1 MYIAVTSARM
11 SLAFA
16 RLLLTLACLLPAVAA
31 AQEAPLLRIG
41 VAPHTSSRVIIE
53 MYQPLRLHLQKT
65 LGRPVAVV
73 TAPDF
78 TEFARRALDHAY
90 ELVIT
95 TGHQAEL
102 LRADARYRPLLT
114 YRAPFRAVV
123 AVVDGSRAKSARDL
137 AGSTVAGLSPS
148 SLVTLWGLRWMK
160 EHGAADLT
168 VRYVSAAD
176 SVAQLLLNGDISAG
190 TMSLANFQGLTPEV
204 RARLRLL
211 TDSPAMV
218 GRVYLLDQA
227 ETAHAAA
234 IEAALW
240 SFAETPAG
248 VDYFARYRLDG
259 YRPLRSGELDAMAP
273 YAAEVREQ
281 LRKSAL

>member
-1 MYIAVTSARM
+1 MF
-11 SLAFA
+11 LAFT
-16 RLLLTLACLLPAVAA
+16 RLLLSLACFVPALAVAQDA
-31 AQEAPLLRIG
+31 SLFRIG

-53 MYQPLRLHLQKT
+53 MYQPLRQHLQKT
-65 LGRPVAVV
+65 LGTPVAIV

-78 TEFARRALDHAY
+78 TEFARRALNQEY

-114 YRAPFRAVV
+114 YRAPFRAVIAV
-123 AVVDGSRAKSARDL
+123 AAGSRAKSAREL
-137 AGSTVAGLSPS
+137 AGSAVAGLSPS
-148 SLVTLWGLRWMK
+148 SLVTLWGLRWMN
-160 EHGAADLT
+160 EHGAAGVT

-176 SVAQLLLNGDISAG
+176 SVAQLLLNGDVSAG
-190 TMSLANFQGLTPEV
+190 AMSLANFQGLAPEV
-204 RARLRLL
+204 RARLRML

-218 GRVYLLDQA
+218 GRVYLLSQA
-227 ETAHAAA
+227 ADAARAAA
-234 IEAALW
+234 IETALW

-248 VDYFARYRLDG
+248 VDYFARYKLEG

-281 LRKSAL
+281 LKKSAL

>member
-1 MYIAVTSARM
+1 MF
-11 SLAFA
+11 LAFT
-16 RLLLTLACLLPAVAA
+16 RLLLSLACFVPALAVAQDA
-31 AQEAPLLRIG
+31 SLFRIG

-53 MYQPLRLHLQKT
+53 MYQPLRQHLQKT
-65 LGRPVAVV
+65 LGTPVAIV

-78 TEFARRALDHAY
+78 TEFARRALNQEY

-114 YRAPFRAVV
+114 YQATFRAVV
-123 AVVDGSRAKSARDL
+123 VVAAGSRAKSAREL
-137 AGSTVAGLSPS
+137 AGSAVAGLSPS
-148 SLVTLWGLRWMK
+148 SLVTLWGLRWMN
-160 EHGAADLT
+160 EHGAAGVT

-176 SVAQLLLNGDISAG
+176 SVAQLLLNGDVSAG
-190 TMSLANFQGLTPEV
+190 TMSLANYQGLAPEV
-204 RARLRLL
+204 RARLRML

-218 GRVYLLDQA
+218 GRVYLLSQA
-227 ETAHAAA
+227 ADAARAAA
-234 IEAALW
+234 IETALW

-248 VDYFARYRLDG
+248 VDYFARYKLEG

-281 LRKSAL
+281 LKKSAL

>member
-1 MYIAVTSARM
+1 MCIAVTSVRM
-11 SLAFA
+11 FLAFT
-16 RLLLTLACLLPAVAA
+16 RFLLSFACLLPALAA
-31 AQEAPLLRIG
+31 AQEVPLLRVG

-65 LGRPVAVV
+65 LGSPVAIV

-78 TEFARRALDHAY
+78 TEFARRALNQEY

-102 LRADARYRPLLT
+102 LRSDARYRPLLT

-123 AVVDGSRAKSARDL
+123 VVASGSRAQSARDL
-137 AGSTVAGLSPS
+137 AGSAVAGLSPS
-148 SLVTLWGLRWMK
+148 SLVTLWGLRWMN
-160 EHGAADLT
+160 EHGAAGVT

-176 SVAQLLLNGDISAG
+176 SVAQLLLNGEVSAG
-190 TMSLANFQGLTPEV
+190 TMSLANFQGLAPEV

-218 GRVYLLDQA
+218 GRVYLLNQVEA
-227 ETAHAAA
+227 ARAAA

-248 VDYFARYRLDG
+248 VDYFARYKLDG
-259 YRPLRSGELDAMAP
+259 YRPLRADELDAMAP

>member
-1 MYIAVTSARM
+1 MF
-11 SLAFA
+11 LAFT
-16 RLLLTLACLLPAVAA
+16 RLLLSLACFVPALAVAQDA
-31 AQEAPLLRIG
+31 SLFRIG

-53 MYQPLRLHLQKT
+53 MYQPLRQHLQKT
-65 LGRPVAVV
+65 LGTPVAIV

-78 TEFARRALDHAY
+78 TEFARRALNQEY

-114 YRAPFRAVV
+114 YQATFRAVV
-123 AVVDGSRAKSARDL
+123 VVAAGSRAKSAREL
-137 AGSTVAGLSPS
+137 AGSAVAGLSPS
-148 SLVTLWGLRWMK
+148 SLVTLWGLRWMN
-160 EHGAADLT
+160 EHGAAGVT

-176 SVAQLLLNGDISAG
+176 SVAQLLLNGDVSAG
-190 TMSLANFQGLTPEV
+190 AMSLANFQGLAPEV
-204 RARLRLL
+204 RARLRML

-218 GRVYLLDQA
+218 GRVYLLSQA
-227 ETAHAAA
+227 ADAARAAA
-234 IEAALW
+234 IETALW

-248 VDYFARYRLDG
+248 VDYFARYKLEG

-281 LRKSAL
+281 LKKSAL